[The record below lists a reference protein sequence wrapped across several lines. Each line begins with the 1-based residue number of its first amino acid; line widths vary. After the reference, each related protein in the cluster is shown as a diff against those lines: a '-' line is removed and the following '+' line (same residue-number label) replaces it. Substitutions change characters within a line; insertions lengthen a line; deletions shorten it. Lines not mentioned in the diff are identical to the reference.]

1 MSDDLENDTYVD
13 TISAERNTRYD
24 REFKKACIRAWI
36 AERLVIGFRY
46 RFQVLIFTAG
56 AFTWF
61 FAAHGLAWNT
71 CLAATFG
78 LWGIDAL
85 LFSIKRFYIDTRGFG
100 LGKPQESSIYDN
112 RILGCASLV
121 IGAYLLWGFP
131 A

>member
-13 TISAERNTRYD
+13 TISTERNARYD
-24 REFKKACIRAWI
+24 REFKTACIRAWI
-36 AERLVIGFRY
+36 AERLVIVLRY
-46 RFQVLIFTAG
+46 RFLVLILAAG

-71 CLAATFG
+71 CLALMLV

-100 LGKPQESSIYDN
+100 LGKLQESSIYDY
-112 RILGCASLV
+112 RILGCASLI